1 MDAGL
6 LNLARGA
13 DVFVYDAQYTPEEY
27 AGTGALGGSK
37 RGWGHSTFEEG
48 ARIAKA
54 AGARQLVLF
63 HHDPMQSDSAVREK
77 EKRARVVFPNAIAAY
92 EGLSIDV

>member
-1 MDAGL
+1 MDDKL
-6 LNLARGA
+6 LALARGA

-27 AGTGALGGSK
+27 GAK
-37 RGWGHSTFEEG
+37 KGWGHSTYEEG

-63 HHDPMQSDSAVREK
+63 HHDPSQNDTAVREK
-77 EKRARVVFPNAIAAY
+77 EARARKLFPNAIAAH